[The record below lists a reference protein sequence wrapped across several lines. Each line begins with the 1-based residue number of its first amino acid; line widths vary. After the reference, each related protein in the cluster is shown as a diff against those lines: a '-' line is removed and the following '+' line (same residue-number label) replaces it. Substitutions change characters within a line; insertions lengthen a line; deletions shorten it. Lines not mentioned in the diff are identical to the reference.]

1 MKLHFRIA
9 ALGAVSVLL
18 FAACGGGNSSS
29 GRQRNV
35 ALCYADQAEK
45 DAAVAEAQA
54 AFDNA
59 ASGSADRDGYISAD
73 AAVVAAGSDRAS
85 KQATLAAAD
94 AERIA
99 KESAFNTVNANYQ
112 AAGQRVAAAM
122 VASNA
127 DLENQALKSALA
139 DELLTLTSMTSE
151 REAALAAWESA
162 SDAVN
167 DAQSALDAADTAFSD
182 AESAAGAAFDAA
194 NGGDAP
200 ELTEEQQLLQTAMQ
214 DAEAMSLC
222 ESTDSVPSSD
232 TSSPSGSEPSENASG
247 ICTATLNAATVDIA
261 CSVSI
266 TVAVTLED
274 GQHFTTNVS
283 TNTFGPFNV
292 LEHGS
297 SNQYTVKAMLGDTV
311 LLDTVTHTVGDND
324 GAVVEFSV
332 PGAVTPDVPGE
343 SGESS
348 DTTIASD
355 TTVASGPFE
364 PGCPGDVPTI
374 ETDVESPTT
383 QNIVQVST
391 SNPSGKCDSSITWAV
406 VPISGWDAVLRGE
419 PLTSSAPCSSM
430 METECEL
437 EAGDYVIFA
446 AFGVNVPSQTDE
458 PFYEG
463 WQANVETMNFT
474 VTGGGESGTCEG
486 VQLKIVDQQWVG
498 VDNCSDSL
506 TSFRLLGLSGGA
518 NVLELSEGVPNNID
532 PPAGWIDLSY
542 IAGFSDGSSEI
553 GQFTQCWTSC
563 EQIQPLRLF
572 FSPEN
577 PKIGDAIWFLSDF
590 AECGATDWFWR
601 VYLSDNTL
609 FSRSPFH
616 QPFTPSQSR
625 KYHVRATGICTDGS
639 EVYAEADIE
648 PQAIAAPAHDNINDA
663 QRIEGVKGS
672 ATGTTLG
679 ATREIDEPVHSDCEW
694 ESEAT
699 SWLIWTAPETGA
711 LTTTMVGSALA
722 EPFSRMYVRST
733 MQPVAFV
740 YDNNWYQHISVV
752 KDTEYAIAITSCYD
766 SNFGDFVFTW
776 EMDTSDDA
784 SPHAFGIP
792 SVGNGNTPAQEVAVD
807 VTTITTADNG
817 VSTLVVDAN
826 TNELVFSDTDL
837 DALRALAGVTTG
849 DVFVQL
855 DSGQVIQLNNLG
867 KTKIRIGDT
876 KNLKVIVPGAKVQ
889 DVVIQLKRTEN
900 GNTSSSSTSGDMSP
914 ISMLLI
920 AFLVLA
926 LIGGGA
932 LQLRRKQGDN

>member
-1 MKLHFRIA
+1 
-9 ALGAVSVLL
+9 
-18 FAACGGGNSSS
+18 
-29 GRQRNV
+29 
-35 ALCYADQAEK
+35 
-45 DAAVAEAQA
+45 
-54 AFDNA
+54 
-59 ASGSADRDGYISAD
+59 
-73 AAVVAAGSDRAS
+73 
-85 KQATLAAAD
+85 
-94 AERIA
+94 
-99 KESAFNTVNANYQ
+99 
-112 AAGQRVAAAM
+112 
-122 VASNA
+122 
-127 DLENQALKSALA
+127 
-139 DELLTLTSMTSE
+139 
-151 REAALAAWESA
+151 
-162 SDAVN
+162 
-167 DAQSALDAADTAFSD
+167 
-182 AESAAGAAFDAA
+182 
-194 NGGDAP
+194 
-200 ELTEEQQLLQTAMQ
+200 
-214 DAEAMSLC
+214 
-222 ESTDSVPSSD
+222 
-232 TSSPSGSEPSENASG
+232 
-247 ICTATLNAATVDIA
+247 
-261 CSVSI
+261 
-266 TVAVTLED
+266 VTLED

-332 PGAVTPDVPGE
+332 PGAITPDAPGE

-355 TTVASGPFE
+355 STIASDTTIASGPFE

-374 ETDVESPTT
+374 GTDVESPTT

-391 SNPSGKCDSSITWAV
+391 SNPSGECDSSIYWAIQT
-406 VPISGWDAVLRGE
+406 ISAWDAALRGE
-419 PLTSSAPCSSM
+419 PFASAPLCSSM
-430 METECEL
+430 SNSECDL
-437 EAGDYVIFA
+437 DAGDYVIIA
-446 AFGVNVPSQTDE
+446 AYQANIDFRNSE
-458 PFYEG
+458 LYEG
-463 WQANVETMNFT
+463 WQDNVATMDFT

-486 VQLKIVDQQWVG
+486 VQLSIVDQQWVG

-506 TSFRLLGLSGGA
+506 TSFSLAGLGPIPLNMEEDNQINIEDGLL
-518 NVLELSEGVPNNID
+518 
-532 PPAGWIDLSY
+532 AGWIDMTY
-542 IAGFSDGSSEI
+542 IAGFTDGSTERGS
-553 GQFTQCWTSC
+553 FTQCWTSC

-577 PKIGDAIWFLSDF
+577 PKIGDDIWFLSDF

-609 FSRSPFH
+609 FSRSPFD

-679 ATREIDEPVHSDCEW
+679 ATREIDEPVHSDCQW

-733 MQPVAFV
+733 GQPVAFV

-766 SNFGDFVFTW
+766 SNFGDFVFNW
-776 EMDTSDDA
+776 EMDTSEDA
-784 SPHAFGIP
+784 SPNAFGIP
-792 SVGNGNTPAQEVAVD
+792 SVGNGNTPAQEVPVD

-826 TNELVFSDTDL
+826 ANELVFSDTDL

-855 DSGQVIQLNNLG
+855 DSGQVIQLNKLG
-867 KTKIRIGDT
+867 KTKIRLGDT

-900 GNTSSSSTSGDMSP
+900 GNTSSTSTSGGMSP

>member
-29 GRQRNV
+29 GRTRNA
-35 ALCYADQAEK
+35 ALNCYADQTAK
-45 DAAVAEAQA
+45 DDAVAEAQA

-85 KQATLAAAD
+85 KQATLDAAT
-94 AERIA
+94 AEQIA

-151 REAALAAWESA
+151 REAALAALGSA

-167 DAQSALDAADTAFSD
+167 AAQSALDAANTAFSD

-222 ESTDSVPSSD
+222 GSTDSVSSSD

-274 GQHFTTNVS
+274 GKHFTTNVS

-297 SNQYTVKAMLGDTV
+297 SNQYTVKATLGDTV

-343 SGESS
+343 SGETS

-391 SNPSGKCDSSITWAV
+391 SNPSGECDSSIDWAV
-406 VPISGWDAVLRGE
+406 IPKSGWDAALRGE
-419 PLTSSAPCSSM
+419 PFTSAPPCSSM

-446 AFGVNVPSQTDE
+446 AFSVNMPFQSDE

-463 WQANVETMNFT
+463 WQNNVATMNFT
-474 VTGGGESGTCEG
+474 VTGGGESGTCQG
-486 VQLKIVDQQWVG
+486 VQLEIVDPQWVR

-506 TSFRLLGLSGGA
+506 HSFSLVGLGPIPL
-518 NVLELSEGVPNNID
+518 NMVEDNQINIED
-532 PPAGWIDLSY
+532 GLPEGWIDMTYL
-542 IAGFSDGSSEI
+542 AEFTDGSTERGS
-553 GQFTQCWTSC
+553 FTQCWTSC
-563 EQIQPLRLF
+563 NIQLLELA

-577 PKIGDAIWFLSDF
+577 PKIGDAIWFSSDF
-590 AECGATDWFWR
+590 AECFSEESIWR
-601 VYLSDNTL
+601 ANLDTTLS
-609 FSRSPFH
+609 SSSAFH
-616 QPFTPSQSR
+616 QPFRPSQSR
-625 KYHVRATGICTDGS
+625 RYHVLATGICADGS
-639 EVYAEADIE
+639 EVYAEAYIE

-663 QRIEGVKGS
+663 QRIEGAKGS
-672 ATGTTLG
+672 ASGTTLG
-679 ATREIDEPVHSDCEW
+679 ATREIDEPVHTDCAW
-694 ESEAT
+694 EGEAT
-699 SWLIWTAPETGA
+699 SWLIWTAPQTGA
-711 LTTTMVGSALA
+711 LTTSMTGTSFGYAGA
-722 EPFSRMYVRST
+722 ATYTRQT
-733 MQPVAFV
+733 MQRVPFTFDDDWNAHL
-740 YDNNWYQHISVV
+740 NVV
-752 KDTEYAIAITSCYD
+752 EGTEYAIAIMSCYD
-766 SNFGDFVFTW
+766 SNFGDFVFNW
-776 EMDTSDDA
+776 EMDTREDA
-784 SPHAFGIP
+784 SPSAFGIP
-792 SVGNGNTPAQEVAVD
+792 SVGNGNTPAQEAPVD

-826 TNELVFSDTDL
+826 TNQLVFSDTDL

-849 DVFVQL
+849 DVFVEL
-855 DSGQVIQLNNLG
+855 DSGQVIQLSKLG
-867 KTKIRIGDT
+867 KTKIRLGDT

-900 GNTSSSSTSGDMSP
+900 GGATSSSTSGGMSP

-932 LQLRRKQGDN
+932 LQLRRKQGVN